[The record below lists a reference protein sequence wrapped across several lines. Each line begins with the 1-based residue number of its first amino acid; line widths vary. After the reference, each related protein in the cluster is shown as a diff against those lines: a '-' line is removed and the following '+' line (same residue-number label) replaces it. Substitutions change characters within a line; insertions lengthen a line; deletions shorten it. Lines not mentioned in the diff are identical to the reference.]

1 MGLFGWKSKN
11 KTSKKSGSDAKNRLK
26 LVLYSEHQGL
36 PPETI
41 EQIKTDIIS
50 VISKYVDVDIEN
62 FDIKIS
68 PDGKDAGNN
77 GPSLMANIPIKEKEK
92 MRR

>member
-1 MGLFGWKSKN
+1 MGFFKR
-11 KTSKKSGSDAKNRLK
+11 KKQQLTRSGLDAKSRLK

-41 EQIKTDIIS
+41 EQIKADIIS
-50 VISKYVDVDIEN
+50 VITKYVDVDIDN

-68 PDGKDAGNN
+68 PDGKNSGSN
-77 GPSLMANIPIKEKEK
+77 GPALQANIPIREKEF
-92 MRR
+92 RRY

>member
-1 MGLFGWKSKN
+1 MGFFSRRSKQ
-11 KTSKKSGSDAKNRLK
+11 KRSGLDAKSRLK

-41 EQIKTDIIS
+41 EQIKTDIIE
-50 VISKYVDVDIEN
+50 VISKYVDVDIDN

-68 PDGKDAGNN
+68 PDGRLAGSN
-77 GPSLMANIPIKEKEK
+77 GPALQANIPIKEKK
-92 MRR
+92 TKRI

>member
-1 MGLFGWKSKN
+1 MGFFKRAN
-11 KTSKKSGSDAKNRLK
+11 KQKKSGFDAKSRLK

-41 EQIKTDIIS
+41 EQIKMDIIS
-50 VISKYVDVDIEN
+50 VISKYVDIDIEN

-68 PDGKDAGNN
+68 PDGNIHGGI
-77 GPSLMANIPIKEKEK
+77 GPALQANIPIKEKNAK
-92 MRR
+92 RF

>member
-1 MGLFGWKSKN
+1 MGFFRRKLQN
-11 KTSKKSGSDAKNRLK
+11 KSGLDAKSRLK

-68 PDGKDAGNN
+68 PDGKIAGSN
-77 GPSLMANIPIKEKEK
+77 GPALQANIPIKEKK
-92 MRR
+92 VKRV

>member
-1 MGLFGWKSKN
+1 MGFFNRNN
-11 KTSKKSGSDAKNRLK
+11 KQKKSGFDAKSRVK

-68 PDGKDAGNN
+68 PDGKLAGSN
-77 GPSLMANIPIKEKEK
+77 GPALQANIPIREKK
-92 MRR
+92 IKRI

>member
-1 MGLFGWKSKN
+1 MSFFRRN
-11 KTSKKSGSDAKNRLK
+11 KQKKSGYDAKSRLK

-50 VISKYVDVDIEN
+50 VISKYVDVDIDN

-68 PDGKDAGNN
+68 PDGRIAGST
-77 GPSLMANIPIKEKEK
+77 GPALQANIPIKEKNVK
-92 MRR
+92 RI

>member
-1 MGLFGWKSKN
+1 MGWFTRNN
-11 KTSKKSGSDAKNRLK
+11 KQKKLGFDAKSRLN

-68 PDGKDAGNN
+68 PDGKLAGSS
-77 GPSLMANIPIKEKEK
+77 GPVLQANIPIREKK
-92 MRR
+92 AKRI